1 MTRLPP
7 GRALTRRPPGR
18 ATILTQPAV
27 RGRSTTRFLL
37 VVIGLYTLSRL
48 ITTGILL
55 WIVAEEQDPRI
66 FSDDHPRYFDFAT
79 LWDGAWYRRIA
90 ESGYPSEL
98 PRDELGTV
106 RQNAWAFY
114 PMFPYLARSVMRL
127 TGLPF
132 EVAATVLATV
142 LGYAAA
148 VVMALLLR
156 ERVGTA
162 AAVAGITLFAT
173 FPTAPALQVAYTES
187 LAVLL
192 LCVALWLLTR
202 QRWLAAGAVAV
213 LIGLAR
219 PIALPLG
226 LVALVA
232 VVARW
237 RRRHERPVGAREKLS
252 MLAALAGCGVSGLIW
267 PAVVWGVTGQ
277 RDGYTVT
284 MSAWR
289 RGDQVVP
296 FLPTLERV
304 QYMFGD
310 VWGVV
315 LLVLAA
321 VVLAVAVLGPWARAL
336 GPELR
341 TWALGYPLYLSAA
354 LDPWTSIYRYL
365 LPLFPVFVLLVGGGW
380 RPGERPGGAQPRW
393 LLVLRTVVI
402 AALFLGWQLWW
413 SWELFRL
420 ELPRDNPP

>member
-1 MTRLPP
+1 MTLPRRSP
-7 GRALTRRPPGR
+7 SVARVSPAGATTLTTVVRRW
-18 ATILTQPAV
+18 
-27 RGRSTTRFLL
+27 STTRFVM
-37 VVIGLYTLSRL
+37 VVLGLYTACRL
-48 ITTGILL
+48 VTTAILL
-55 WIVAEEQDPRI
+55 WIVAEEQDPQI
-66 FSDDHPRYFDFAT
+66 FSDDHPRYFDFAA
-79 LWDGAWYRRIA
+79 LWDGAWYRYIA
-90 ESGYPSEL
+90 EQGYPPEL
-98 PRDELGTV
+98 PRNRLGTV

-114 PMFPYLARSVMRL
+114 PMFPYLARGVMWL

-132 EVAATVLATV
+132 EIAATVLATV

-156 ERVGTA
+156 ERVGSA
-162 AAVAGITLFAT
+162 AAVAGTTLFAT

-192 LCVALWLLTR
+192 LCVALWLLIR
-202 QRWLAAGAVAV
+202 RRWLAAGAVAV

-232 VVARW
+232 VIARW
-237 RRRHERPVGAREKLS
+237 RRRQEQPVDIREKLA

-267 PAVVWGVTGQ
+267 PAVVWRVTGEP
-277 RDGYTVT
+277 DGYTVT

-289 RGDQVVP
+289 RGDPVVP

-304 QYMFGD
+304 QYLFGD
-310 VWGVV
+310 VRGVV

-341 TWALGYPLYLSAA
+341 TWALGYPFYLAAA

-380 RPGERPGGAQPRW
+380 RPGERPRGAQPRW

-402 AALFLGWQLWW
+402 AALFVGWQLWW
-413 SWELFRL
+413 SWELFRF
-420 ELPRDNPP
+420 EPPRDNPP